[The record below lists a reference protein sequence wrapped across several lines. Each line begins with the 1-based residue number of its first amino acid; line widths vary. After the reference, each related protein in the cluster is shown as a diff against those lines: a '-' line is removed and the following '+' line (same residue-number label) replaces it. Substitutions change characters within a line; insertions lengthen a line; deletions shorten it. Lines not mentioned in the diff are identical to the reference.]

1 MGAMNGGYEA
11 TDSGTAK
18 ILVVD
23 DRPDK
28 LVAFES
34 ILQEL
39 QQEIFTAASGEEALK
54 LLLEHEFAVILLD
67 VNMPRLDGLETAA
80 LIRRRRKTAHTPI
93 IFVTAYPDEMMTMQG
108 YSLGAVDYIMSPVS
122 PEILR
127 SKVKV
132 FVDLFCLTERAQ
144 RQANERIALAREQAA
159 RAAAEEASRRSTL
172 LADATRLLFGSLD
185 FWTTVH
191 SLFSVVLPSLA
202 DFCSFTMLRDT
213 EGFARTDL
221 AWVAATGENALRS
234 SVAVPAPLVSAVKVA
249 LVSRKPHFF
258 SNDYSNLSEDEV
270 GRTQTAEQ
278 CDGGSLCDFESQL
291 PTLLTGAAFPLV
303 ARGRV
308 VGVACFAQTSA
319 ARTFSASDALFLE
332 DLASRAAI
340 ALDNAQ
346 LYRRLEDAD
355 RNKDHFLAM
364 LGHELRN
371 PLTPIRNAAEL
382 LRRDRLEPERLQ
394 WAQGVIQRQIEHL
407 TRLVDDLLDV
417 SRITRGKI
425 ELHLQALEVSEVV
438 RAAVEI
444 SQPFIEARKH
454 RFTVSMPCH
463 PVWLNGDLSR
473 ISQVL
478 GNLLDNAA
486 KYTPESGTISLKAG
500 VEQHQVVFRVAD
512 NGVGIPSKMLP
523 NIFDAFAQ
531 GERPPSAVHGGLGI
545 GLTLVRYLVDLHG
558 GSVHAMSRGSG
569 QGSEFVVKLP
579 LLREEPPAA
588 SVSNEEHGQPKAHG
602 LRVLVVDDNQDV
614 ADSLALW
621 LEWSGFKVR
630 IAYEGNEALRLA
642 LEFAPDAIVLDI
654 GMPGMDGYEIARRL
668 REQPNGEQLIIVA
681 ASGYGRKQDQ
691 ERASKAGC
699 DCHLT
704 KPIDPP
710 RLCETLIGL
719 CSARRSSAPDIPN

>member
-1 MGAMNGGYEA
+1 MEAMNGSSQVA
-11 TDSGTAK
+11 DSGTAK

-28 LVAFES
+28 LIAFES

-39 QQEIFTAASGEEALK
+39 QQEVFTAGSGAEALK
-54 LLLEHEFAVILLD
+54 LLLEHEFAVILMD

-93 IFVTAYPDEMMTMQG
+93 IFITAYPDEMMTMQG
-108 YSLGAVDYIMSPVS
+108 YSLGAVDYIMSPVI

-132 FVDLFCLTERAQ
+132 FVDLFRLTERAQ

-202 DFCSFTMLRDT
+202 DFCSFTLLRDA
-213 EGFARTDL
+213 EGFERTDL
-221 AWVAATGENALRS
+221 AWVAATGGHAIRS
-234 SVAVPAPLVSAVKVA
+234 SVAVPASVAPAVKAA
-249 LVSRKPHFF
+249 LVSRQPCFF
-258 SNDYSNLSEDEV
+258 SKDCSSVLDE
-270 GRTQTAEQ
+270 TTARDQPVEH
-278 CDGGSLCDFESQL
+278 DEGETLRDRALQL
-291 PTLLTGAAFPLV
+291 PALLTITAFPLV
-303 ARGRV
+303 ARGRA
-308 VGVACFAQTSA
+308 VGVVCFAHTSA
-319 ARTFSASDALFLE
+319 ARTFSAADVLFLE
-332 DLASRAAI
+332 DLADRAAI

-346 LYRRLEDAD
+346 LYQQLEDAD

-382 LRRDRLEPERLQ
+382 LRGDRLEPARVK
-394 WAQGVIQRQIEHL
+394 WAQGVIQRQVEHL

-425 ELHLQALEVSEVV
+425 ELQLQALELSEVV

-444 SQPFIEARKH
+444 SQPFIESRKH
-454 RFTVSMPCH
+454 RFTVSIPSH
-463 PVWLNGDLSR
+463 PVWLNGDPSR

-486 KYTPESGTISLKAG
+486 KYTTEGGAISLKAG
-500 VEQHQVVFRVAD
+500 VEQDQVVFRVTD
-512 NGVGIPSKMLP
+512 NGVGIPGKVLP
-523 NIFDAFAQ
+523 NIFDVFAQ
-531 GERPPSAVHGGLGI
+531 GERPPSAVQGGLGI
-545 GLTLVRYLVDLHG
+545 GLTLVRHLVDLHG
-558 GSVHAMSRGSG
+558 GSVDATSRGAG
-569 QGSEFVVKLP
+569 QGSEFVVRFP
-579 LLREEPPAA
+579 LLREAPAAA
-588 SVSNEEHGQPKAHG
+588 SVSNEEHAQPKPNG
-602 LRVLVVDDNQDV
+602 LRILVVDDNQDV

-621 LEWSGFKVR
+621 LEWSGFEVR
-630 IAYEGNEALRLA
+630 VAYEGNQALRLA
-642 LEFAPDAIVLDI
+642 SEFAPDAVVLDI

-668 REQPNGEQLIIVA
+668 RARPNADRLIIVA
-681 ASGYGRKQDQ
+681 ASGYGQKQDQ
-691 ERASKAGC
+691 EHSSTAGC
-699 DCHLT
+699 DCHMT
-704 KPIDPP
+704 KPIDPT

-719 CSARRSSAPDIPN
+719 CTAGRSSALDVPG